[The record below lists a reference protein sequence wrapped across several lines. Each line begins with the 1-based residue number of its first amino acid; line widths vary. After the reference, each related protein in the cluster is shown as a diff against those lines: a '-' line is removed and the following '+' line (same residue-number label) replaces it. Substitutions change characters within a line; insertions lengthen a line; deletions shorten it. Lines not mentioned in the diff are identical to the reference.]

1 MSGVGAPVVV
11 PRHSVTPERSR
22 DASQAAGQRVDLEG
36 HQGDEVSAE
45 EKNVGTCGMQG
56 DTDSTEERW
65 VRGPAWKSEA
75 YMIVRGAT
83 GAHPWETE
91 IR

>member
-1 MSGVGAPVVV
+1 MVT
-11 PRHSVTPERSR
+11 RHSVTPERSR

-56 DTDSTEERW
+56 HTDSTEERW
-65 VRGPAWKSEA
+65 IRG
-75 YMIVRGAT
+75 T
-83 GAHPWETE
+83 GME
-91 IR
+91 I